1 MIDRYTRPEMGAIWT
16 DEAKFQAWLDVEIA
30 VVEAQVELGSIPKEA
45 LVEIKKKAK
54 FDVKRISEIELEVK
68 HDVIAFLTNVNEN
81 VGDAGRYIH
90 RGMTSSD
97 VIDTALALTLI
108 KAAKL
113 LTAGLNRLH
122 DAILLQVRKHRNT
135 ITIGRSHGIHAE
147 PTTFGFKLAVWLEEV
162 RRHQIRLQQAIEMIS
177 VGQFS
182 GAVGTFSNITPVVE
196 EASCRLL
203 GLKADPIST
212 QIIQRD
218 RHAQFVFTLALIGSS
233 LDKFATEIR
242 HLQRT
247 DVLEAEEPFTVGQKG
262 SSAMPH
268 KRNPVASENISGLA
282 RVLRGNC
289 MAALENIP
297 LWHER
302 DISHSSVERIILP
315 DSTILLDYMLNRFA
329 GVIEELVVY
338 PENMRRN
345 MDVFGGVIYSQA
357 VMLKLVEKGL
367 AREDAYKIVQSN
379 AMDAWNKIDGS
390 SFHKNLLK
398 DERVLKHVSKEE
410 IDACLSP
417 ETYLENIDAVFT
429 RLGV

>member
-16 DEAKFQAWLDVEIA
+16 DEAKFQTWLDVEIA

-54 FDVKRISEIELEVK
+54 FDVNRIAEIEKEVK

-97 VIDTALALTLI
+97 VIDTALALTLL
-108 KAAKL
+108 KAARL
-113 LTAGLNRLH
+113 LTVGLNRLH
-122 DAILLQVRKHRNT
+122 DAILSQVRKHKRT
-135 ITIGRSHGIHAE
+135 ITIGRSHGIHGE

-162 RRHQIRLQQAIEMIS
+162 RRHQIRLQQATEMIS

-182 GAVGTFSNITPVVE
+182 GAVGTFSNITPVIE
-196 EASCRLL
+196 EAACKLL
-203 GLKADPIST
+203 GLKAAPIST

-218 RHAQFVFTLALIGSS
+218 RHAQFIYTLALIGSS

-282 RVLRGNC
+282 RVLRGNA

-302 DISHSSVERIILP
+302 DISHSSVERIIFP
-315 DSTILLDYMLNRFA
+315 DSTILLDYMLHRFS
-329 GVIEELVVY
+329 GVVEDLVVY
-338 PENMRRN
+338 PDNMRRN

-379 AMDAWNKIDGS
+379 AMAAWNKNDGS
-390 SFHKNLLK
+390 SFHKNLLN
-398 DERVLKHVSKEE
+398 DEQVTKHLSKEE
-410 IDACLSP
+410 VEACLSP
-417 ETYLENIDAVFT
+417 ETYLQNIDAVFT

>member
-16 DEAKFQAWLDVEIA
+16 DEAKFQTWLDVEIA
-30 VVEAQVELGSIPKEA
+30 VVEAQVELGTIPKEA

-54 FDVKRISEIELEVK
+54 FDVRRISEIELEVK

-97 VIDTALALTLI
+97 VIDTALALTLLQ
-108 KAAKL
+108 AAKL
-113 LTAGLNRLH
+113 LTVDLQRLH
-122 DAILLQVRKHRNT
+122 DAILLQVQKHKRT
-135 ITIGRSHGIHAE
+135 ITIGRSHGIHGE

-182 GAVGTFSNITPVVE
+182 GAVGTFSNITPDVE
-196 EASCRLL
+196 EATCKLL
-203 GLKADPIST
+203 GLTAAPIST

-247 DVLEAEEPFTVGQKG
+247 DVLEAEEPFTAGQKG

-282 RVLRGNC
+282 RVLRGNA

-329 GVIEELVVY
+329 GVIENLVVY
-338 PENMRRN
+338 PDNMRRN

-367 AREDAYKIVQSN
+367 QREEAYQIVQSN
-379 AMDAWNKIDGS
+379 AMAAWNKNDGS
-390 SFHKNLLK
+390 SFHKNLLA
-398 DERVLKHVSKEE
+398 DERVTKLVTNDE
-410 IDACLSP
+410 IEACFSP
-417 ETYLENIDAVFT
+417 ETYLKNIDAVFT